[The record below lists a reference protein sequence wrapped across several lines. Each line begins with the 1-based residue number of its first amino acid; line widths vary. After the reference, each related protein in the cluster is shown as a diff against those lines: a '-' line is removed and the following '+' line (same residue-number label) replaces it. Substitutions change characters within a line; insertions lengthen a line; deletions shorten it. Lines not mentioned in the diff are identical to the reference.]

1 MAAGKGLPVYL
12 TSVSAPETDTRLAF
26 GLDKAA
32 TGGGVQVSAY
42 GRRVAGQG
50 GYAGKAKLSSTGAVN
65 VELVRQ
71 NGSGVET
78 VIQTAVGTGV
88 SYAVGDTLNLRVQVL
103 NTSPT
108 TVRAKVWKVGT
119 AEPAAW
125 QRSVTDSTAGLQTS
139 GSVGLSPYVSSSST
153 QVPVTVKLDE
163 LVVTAP

>member
-1 MAAGKGLPVYL
+1 MGTAPTGGVWTFSGSAADLSVAGGTGNIKMAAGKGLPVYL
-12 TSVSAPETDTRLAF
+12 TSVSRPETDTRLTF

-78 VIQTAVGTGV
+78 VIQTAVGTG
-88 SYAVGDTLNLRVQVL
+88 SRTR
-103 NTSPT
+103 
-108 TVRAKVWKVGT
+108 WGT
-119 AEPAAW
+119 P
-125 QRSVTDSTAGLQTS
+125 SIC
-139 GSVGLSPYVSSSST
+139 GSRC
-153 QVPVTVKLDE
+153 
-163 LVVTAP
+163 

>member
-1 MAAGKGLPVYL
+1 M
-12 TSVSAPETDTRLAF
+12 
-26 GLDKAA
+26 
-32 TGGGVQVSAY
+32 
-42 GRRVAGQG
+42 
-50 GYAGKAKLSSTGAVN
+50 
-65 VELVRQ
+65 
-71 NGSGVET
+71 
-78 VIQTAVGTGV
+78 
-88 SYAVGDTLNLRVQVL
+88 GDTLNLRVQVL